1 MHTKTK
7 RILYILGGGTAILGI
22 AACGAYRYHHDPE
35 QRAQWMMKKVSK
47 KLDLNADQQVK
58 LETVRDQLVATVK
71 IARAG
76 RDSVHEEALD
86 LIKGDKL
93 DKEKAI
99 EMVNKRTDTVKEHAP
114 TIIAAIGDFYDSLNE
129 DQRAKLRERIT
140 EHMEHHRH

>member
-7 RILYILGGGTAILGI
+7 RIIYILSGGTVILGI

-47 KLDLNADQQVK
+47 KLDLDADQRIK
-58 LETVRDQLVATVK
+58 LESVRDELVATVK

-76 RDSVHEEALD
+76 RDSVHQEALD
-86 LIKGDKL
+86 IIKDDKL
-93 DKEKAI
+93 DRDKAI
-99 EMVNKRTDTVKEHAP
+99 TMVNKRTDTVVERAP

-140 EHMEHHRH
+140 DHMEHHRH